1 MRLGNIKLDNPV
13 TMFSQATNGTLANP
27 DLSGNI
33 GNAILRRF
41 KVVFD
46 YSRRVMI
53 LDQR

>member
-1 MRLGNIKLDNPV
+1 MARQAAEQIVAAADLAGRSSARLEGFRSSRCSAKQ
-13 TMFSQATNGTLANP
+13 SYAA
-27 DLSGNI
+27 
-33 GNAILRRF
+33 F